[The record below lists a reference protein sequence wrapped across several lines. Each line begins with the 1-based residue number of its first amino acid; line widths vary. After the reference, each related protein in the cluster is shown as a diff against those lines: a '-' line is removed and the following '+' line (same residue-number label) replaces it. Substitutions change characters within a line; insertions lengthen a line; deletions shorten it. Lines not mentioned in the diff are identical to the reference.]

1 MNPNFNNNASMAFVD
16 LDNYIELKNFHEQM
30 ISGKI
35 EGVAR
40 ITYGNSTK
48 YIFYTKDEL
57 INKLTDDL
65 KEISEHLRR
74 TEERNDQMHSLTQ
87 KCKKMLSSVQKMSF
101 REFRKW
107 RKNFKFI
114 DND

>member
-16 LDNYIELKNFHEQM
+16 LDHYIELKNFHEQ
-30 ISGKI
+30 ITSGKI

-40 ITYGNSTK
+40 ITYGSTK
-48 YIFYTKDEL
+48 YIFCTKDEL
-57 INKLTDDL
+57 INKLTNDL
-65 KEISEHLRR
+65 KEISEHVKKVQEQNNEMYSLR
-74 TEERNDQMHSLTQ
+74 Q
-87 KCKKMLSSVQKMSF
+87 KYKNILSSVQRMSS

-107 RKNFKFI
+107 RRTFKFI